1 MSGKRELK
9 RKLNFCIKKYSYVT
23 EDSIDLS
30 FMPPLSRRKLSLA
43 DKLALCA
50 MNECYETPEVKIV
63 FASQYGEIDRLDKII
78 TQYTEENEVSPATFS
93 GSVHNSAPGAF
104 SLLKKIT
111 CGYNAMA
118 AEENTFSSGL
128 VEAAAS
134 AGDTDVLFCCCD
146 TKNEVFGFSC
156 LITKDEGRKFTLNI
170 CESPV
175 KKTFDKTEIERF
187 LELMNGNSDMYWGD
201 GGLFTVTG

>member
-78 TQYTEENEVSPATFS
+78 TQYTEEKASNFLYMIVKNHVFVDGNKRIAATLFIYFLNYYNIMVILNVTIIS
-93 GSVHNSAPGAF
+93 SIWSI
-104 SLLKKIT
+104 IT
-111 CGYNAMA
+111 CITIIA
-118 AEENTFSSGL
+118 
-128 VEAAAS
+128 
-134 AGDTDVLFCCCD
+134 CW
-146 TKNEVFGFSC
+146 SC
-156 LITKDEGRKFTLNI
+156 YVII
-170 CESPV
+170 
-175 KKTFDKTEIERF
+175 
-187 LELMNGNSDMYWGD
+187 
-201 GGLFTVTG
+201 